1 MLLDVTINGESIDIE
16 IPEPFRL
23 DIEGIYVRMEGFA
36 SERGVK
42 LEGTEVKELIP
53 KMVRGIAGCENGCPA
68 DAKGIAS
75 RGHAAFELEYV
86 EGGILTAQTRLGDGA
101 SLVLKMFPDF

>member
-1 MLLDVTINGESIDIE
+1 MLLDVSINGASIDIE

-23 DIEGIYVRMEGFA
+23 DLEGIYGRIEGFA

-42 LEGTEVKELIP
+42 LDGADVKELIP
-53 KMVRGIAGCENGCPA
+53 KMVRGIAGCEGGCPA
-68 DAKGIAS
+68 DAKGLAS
-75 RGHAAFELEYV
+75 RGHAEFELEYV
-86 EGGILTAQTRLGDGA
+86 EGGILTAQTKLGSGE